1 MLVNEINLAL
11 AVKNEKELLAK
22 LRVEAT
28 SKKIPIIDYETGTV
42 LELICFIKKPKNIL
56 EIGCGTGYSSYFI
69 IKNLGN
75 DSSYTGLDLNKERLA
90 IAQEF
95 LKSTFPEKPGGK
107 IQFYAGNA
115 LKIIPTL
122 NQKFDMVF
130 IDAAKH
136 EYLQYIKS
144 LLDKLEKNAFVIAD
158 NIFYDGKIFMENTS
172 KHDTNSIKGIKEYI
186 DFITS
191 SSYFQSHFLDLG
203 DGIAVSLYTPL
214 EDF

>member
-1 MLVNEINLAL
+1 MLANEIKLAS

-22 LRVEAT
+22 MRVEAT
-28 SKKIPIIDYETGTV
+28 SKKIPIIDDETGTV

-56 EIGCGTGYSSYFI
+56 EIGCGTGYSSYFL

-75 DSSYTGLDLNKERLA
+75 DSNYTGVDLNKERLA

-95 LKSTFPEKPGGK
+95 IKGSFPEKPGSK
-107 IQFYAGNA
+107 ILFYTGNA
-115 LKIIPTL
+115 LKIIPTF

-136 EYLQYIKS
+136 EYPQYIKS
-144 LLDKLEKNAFVIAD
+144 LLEKLEKNALVIAD
-158 NIFYDGKIFMENTS
+158 NIFYDGKIFMENAS

-186 DFITS
+186 NFITS
-191 SSYFQSHFLDLG
+191 SSYFQSHFLDIG
-203 DGIAVSLYTPL
+203 DGLAVSFYL
-214 EDF
+214 

>member
-1 MLVNEINLAL
+1 MFANEIKLAL
-11 AVKNEKELLAK
+11 AVKNGKELLAK

-28 SKKIPIIDYETGTV
+28 SKKIPIIDDEIGAI
-42 LELICFIKKPKNIL
+42 LELVCFIRKPKNIL
-56 EIGCGTGYSSYFI
+56 EIGCGTGYSTYFI

-75 DSSYTGLDLNKERLA
+75 DSNYTGVDLNKERLA

-95 LKSTFPEKPGGK
+95 IKSSFSGKPGGK

-136 EYLQYIKS
+136 EYPQYIKS
-144 LLDKLEKNAFVIAD
+144 LLEKLEINALVIAD
-158 NIFYDGKIFMENTS
+158 NIFYDGKIFKKNTS
-172 KHDTNSIKGIKEYI
+172 KHDSNSIKGIKGYI

-191 SSYFQSHFLDLG
+191 SRYFQSHFLDIG
-203 DGIAVSLYTPL
+203 DGIAVSLY
-214 EDF
+214 F

>member
-1 MLVNEINLAL
+1 MLVNEIKLAL

-28 SKKIPIIDYETGTV
+28 SKKIPIIDDETGTV

-75 DSSYTGLDLNKERLA
+75 DSNYTGIDLNKERLA

-95 LKSTFPEKPGGK
+95 IKSSFPEKSSGK

-115 LKIIPTL
+115 LKIIPAL

-136 EYLQYIKS
+136 EYSQYIKS
-144 LLDKLEKNAFVIAD
+144 LLDRLENNALVIAD

-191 SSYFQSHFLDLG
+191 SSYFQSHFLDIG
-203 DGIAVSLYTPL
+203 DGIAVSFYL
-214 EDF
+214 

>member
-1 MLVNEINLAL
+1 MLVNEKKLASS
-11 AVKNEKELLAK
+11 VKNEKELLAK

-75 DSSYTGLDLNKERLA
+75 DSNYTGLDLNKERLA

-95 LKSTFPEKPGGK
+95 IKSSFPEKSSGK

-115 LKIIPTL
+115 LKIIPAL

-136 EYLQYIKS
+136 EYPQYIKS
-144 LLDKLEKNAFVIAD
+144 LLEKLEKNALVIAD

-191 SSYFQSHFLDLG
+191 SNYFQSHFLDIG
-203 DGIAVSLYTPL
+203 DGIAVSLYDTP
-214 EDF
+214 

>member
-1 MLVNEINLAL
+1 MFANEIKQVLE
-11 AVKNEKELLAK
+11 VKNEKELLFK

-28 SKKIPIIDYETGTV
+28 SKKIPIIDDETGSV

-75 DSSYTGLDLNKERLA
+75 GCNYTGIDLNKERLV

-95 LKSTFPEKPGGK
+95 IKSSFAEKSSGKK

-115 LKIIPTL
+115 LKIIPAL
-122 NQKFDMVF
+122 NQKYDMVF

-136 EYLQYIKS
+136 EYPQYIKS
-144 LLDKLEKNAFVIAD
+144 LLGKLEKNALVVAD
-158 NIFYDGKIFMENTS
+158 NIFYNGKIFTQNSS

-186 DFITS
+186 DFITGS
-191 SSYFQSHFLDLG
+191 NCFQSHFLDIG
-203 DGIAVSLYTPL
+203 DGIAVSLY
-214 EDF
+214 F

>member
-1 MLVNEINLAL
+1 MFANEIKLAL
-11 AVKNEKELLAK
+11 AVKNGKELLAK

-28 SKKIPIIDYETGTV
+28 SKKIPIIDDETGAI
-42 LELICFIKKPKNIL
+42 LELVCFIRKPKNIL
-56 EIGCGTGYSSYFI
+56 EIGCGTGYSTYFI

-75 DSSYTGLDLNKERLA
+75 DSNYTGVDLNKERLA

-95 LKSTFPEKPGGK
+95 IKSSFSGKPGGK

-136 EYLQYIKS
+136 EYPQYIKS
-144 LLDKLEKNAFVIAD
+144 LLKKLEKNALVIAD
-158 NIFYDGKIFMENTS
+158 NIFYDGKIFTENSS

-191 SSYFQSHFLDLG
+191 SSYFQSYFLDIG
-203 DGIAVSLYTPL
+203 DGIAVSFYL
-214 EDF
+214 

>member
-1 MLVNEINLAL
+1 MACLLV
-11 AVKNEKELLAK
+11 
-22 LRVEAT
+22 
-28 SKKIPIIDYETGTV
+28 
-42 LELICFIKKPKNIL
+42 KPKNIL

-75 DSSYTGLDLNKERLA
+75 DSSYTGIDLNKGRLA

-95 LKSTFPEKPGGK
+95 IKRSFPEKPGGK

-115 LKIIPTL
+115 LKIIPAL

-136 EYLQYIKS
+136 EYPQYIES
-144 LLDKLEKNAFVIAD
+144 LLDKLEKNALVIAD
-158 NIFYDGKIFMENTS
+158 NIFYDGKIFIENTS
-172 KHDTNSIKGIKEYI
+172 KHDSNSIKGIKEYI

-191 SSYFQSHFLDLG
+191 SSYFQSHFLDIG
-203 DGIAVSLYTPL
+203 DGIAVSFY
-214 EDF
+214 E

>member
-1 MLVNEINLAL
+1 MLVNEIKLAL

-28 SKKIPIIDYETGTV
+28 SKKIPIIDDEIGAA

-75 DSSYTGLDLNKERLA
+75 DSNYTGIDLNKERLA

-95 LKSTFPEKPGGK
+95 IKSSFPEKSSGK

-115 LKIIPTL
+115 LKIIPAL

-136 EYLQYIKS
+136 EYSQYIKS
-144 LLDKLEKNAFVIAD
+144 LLDRLENNALVIAD

-191 SSYFQSHFLDLG
+191 SSYFQSHFLDIG
-203 DGIAVSLYTPL
+203 DGIAVSFYLKY
-214 EDF
+214 